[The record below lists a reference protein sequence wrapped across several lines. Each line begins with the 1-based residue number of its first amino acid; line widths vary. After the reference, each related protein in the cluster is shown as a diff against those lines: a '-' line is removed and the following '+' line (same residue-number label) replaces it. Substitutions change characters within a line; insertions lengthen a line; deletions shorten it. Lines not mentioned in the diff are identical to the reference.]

1 MLCFDHVSFAYPGER
16 TILND
21 LSFSVSEGEQVGLIG
36 ANGAG
41 KSTLMKAALG
51 LITVSGT
58 ITIDGLEMNRD
69 NLADIRRR
77 LGYVLQD
84 SDNQMFMPTVFEDM
98 LFGPL
103 NYGMPRPEAE
113 ALVDQTLA
121 ELNLTPLKN
130 RRNHKLSGGEKRMAA
145 IATILAMQPKIMLM
159 DLSLIH
165 I

>member
-1 MLCFDHVSFAYPGER
+1 MAVIKTEHLSHVY
-16 TILND
+16 
-21 LSFSVSEGEQVGLIG
+21 SEGTPFVKMAVQDVNLSIEEGELVGVIG
-36 ANGAG
+36 HTGSG

-121 ELNLTPLKN
+121 KLNLTHLQKPP
-130 RRNHKLSGGEKRMAA
+130 
-145 IATILAMQPKIMLM
+145 QP
-159 DLSLIH
+159 
-165 I
+165 

>member
-69 NLADIRRR
+69 NLADILEFTEGRHLLSLEDVRRFT
-77 LGYVLQD
+77 GIKKY
-84 SDNQMFMPTVFEDM
+84 ST
-98 LFGPL
+98 
-103 NYGMPRPEAE
+103 
-113 ALVDQTLA
+113 
-121 ELNLTPLKN
+121 LKN
-130 RRNHKLSGGEKRMAA
+130 RFPFNGSKISAATLARSLSEVS
-145 IATILAMQPKIMLM
+145 Q
-159 DLSLIH
+159 
-165 I
+165 

>member
-1 MLCFDHVSFAYPGER
+1 MLKIQQLRVSYGGIQALRG
-16 TILND
+16 ID
-21 LSFSVSEGEQVGLIG
+21 LEVPDGKIVTLIG

-84 SDNQMFMPTVFEDM
+84 SD
-98 LFGPL
+98 
-103 NYGMPRPEAE
+103 
-113 ALVDQTLA
+113 
-121 ELNLTPLKN
+121 
-130 RRNHKLSGGEKRMAA
+130 
-145 IATILAMQPKIMLM
+145 
-159 DLSLIH
+159 LSLIH

>member
-84 SDNQMFMPTVFEDM
+84 SDNQMFMPTVRICSSARSITAC
-98 LFGPL
+98 P
-103 NYGMPRPEAE
+103 A
-113 ALVDQTLA
+113 
-121 ELNLTPLKN
+121 
-130 RRNHKLSGGEKRMAA
+130 RRRRHLWIKRS
-145 IATILAMQPKIMLM
+145 Q
-159 DLSLIH
+159 S
-165 I
+165 